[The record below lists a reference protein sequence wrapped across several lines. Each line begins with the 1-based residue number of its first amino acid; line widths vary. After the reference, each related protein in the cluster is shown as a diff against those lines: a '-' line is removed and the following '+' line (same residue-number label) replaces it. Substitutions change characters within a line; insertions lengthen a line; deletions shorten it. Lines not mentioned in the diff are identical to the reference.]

1 VRSHLLAKT
10 LWLSLVVLMVAASAC
25 GGAAATGPPEINYG
39 RDICIECNMIIS
51 EARFASAYR
60 LADGTEKLFDDVGG
74 MVLHG
79 RETDELD
86 GTTAWVHDFET
97 EEWVEASAAFFVP
110 TTGVTSPMG
119 HGILAF
125 SDQARAVAFAD
136 NLDGEVIDWT
146 TVMALPVVD
155 GLVGHHNGDDDGMD
169 GNMEHDYTMEEGDD
183 S

>member
-1 VRSHLLAKT
+1 MKSRLPAKT
-10 LWLSLVVLMVAASAC
+10 LWLSLIVLMVVASAC

-60 LADGTEKLFDDVGG
+60 LPDGTERIFDDVGG

-79 RETDELD
+79 RETGELNEA
-86 GTTAWVHDFET
+86 TAWVHDFET
-97 EEWVEASAAFFVP
+97 EEWVEAATAFFVP

-125 SDQARAVAFAD
+125 AEQVRADDFAD
-136 NLDGEVIDWT
+136 DVAGEVIDWT

-155 GLVGHHNGDDDGMD
+155 GLVGHHHGRDDGMD
-169 GNMEHDYTMEEGDD
+169 EDMEHDNTMEDGDE